1 MGGCVS
7 ANKAPENENLIDN
20 EIEIEKTRLEKQ
32 FKLLLLGA
40 GESGKTTVSK
50 QMKIIHLDGFT
61 KNEKDD
67 YKTLIV
73 NNLIMNMQ
81 VLVAAT
87 RDLGIQ
93 VNPEN
98 EDAYKRFLGLP
109 ENSVFTLQE
118 PITSDIKAL
127 WADSGV
133 QKTYSQSSTFQLN
146 DSAKFFFEEIDRLA
160 APTYL
165 PSEQDILRCRGK
177 TTGIIETDFKIDD
190 YNFKVVDVGG
200 QRSERKKWVHCFQD
214 VTAVLFC
221 VALSEY
227 DLKMY
232 EDSSTNRM
240 EESLRVFKE
249 ISNNRWFMDTPMIL
263 LLNKRDLFEEK
274 IKTSPIT
281 IAFPDYNGGNDFDSA
296 VKYIE
301 EQFRKQ
307 IQNTS
312 KPFYTHLVCA
322 TDTTN
327 IRSMFEQIKDK
338 MTKKTA

>member
-7 ANKAPENENLIDN
+7 ANKAPENDNIIDN
-20 EIEIEKTRLEKQ
+20 EIEIEKERLDKQ
-32 FKLLLLGA
+32 IKLLLLGA

-50 QMKIIHLDGFT
+50 QMKIIHCAGFS

-67 YKTLIV
+67 FKTLII
-73 NNLIMNMQ
+73 NNLVMNMQ
-81 VLVAAT
+81 VLVQAC
-87 RDLGIQ
+87 RDLGNAVQ
-93 VNPEN
+93 PEN
-98 EDAYKRFLGLP
+98 EAAYQRFLAIP
-109 ENSVFTLQE
+109 ENSVFALQE
-118 PITSDIKAL
+118 PLISDIKAL
-127 WADSGV
+127 WADSGI
-133 QKTYSQSSTFQLN
+133 QHTYSQSSTFQLN
-146 DSAKFFFEEIDRLA
+146 DSARFFFEDIDRISN
-160 APTYL
+160 PNYD

-249 ISNNRWFMDTPMIL
+249 ISNNRWFVDTPMVL

-281 IAFPDYNGGNDFDSA
+281 IAFPEYTGPSEFDPA

-307 IQNTS
+307 IQNTT
-312 KPFYTHLVCA
+312 KPFYAHVTCA
-322 TDTTN
+322 TDTNN
-327 IRSMFEQIKDK
+327 IRNMFEQIKEK
-338 MTKKTA
+338 IAMKK